1 MTAEAM
7 PKAEEAAI
15 ALLNGRVVLPDGIVT
30 GRAVVVEG
38 EQIAGLVAPD
48 ELPEGVE
55 CLDVG
60 GRYIAPGLVDIHTH
74 GAAGHSFNEPSP
86 GAFRAITEANA
97 RHGTTSLLATIAA
110 APLPAMLACLEACRA
125 WCRAP
130 QPGAEVLGVHLEGP
144 YFSPAQRGAQDL
156 ASLRTPDD
164 GSADELLAYSDILRM
179 VSYAPELPGA
189 LDLTRRLAGLGIVP
203 AAGHSAARDTD
214 VYAAM
219 EAGLRH
225 AIHLWSG
232 QSVTIREGPWRRPGL
247 LEAALVSDGL
257 TAEIIADGR
266 HLPPTLMRLAYR
278 CKGPERLCLVSDAI
292 AGAGLPD
299 GSRFRLAANEYEVR
313 DGVGML
319 PDGTAFAGSVTF
331 LSRMVALLVEM
342 AGVPLVQAVRMASLT
357 PARIIGVADRKGS
370 IEPGKDAD
378 LVVLEADLT
387 PWRVMVRGQWVG
399 EGAPSSPSPH
409 PAPLF

>member
-1 MTAEAM
+1 MAAQAI
-7 PKAEEAAI
+7 PKADGPAI
-15 ALLNGRVVLPDGIVT
+15 ALVNGRVVLPDRIVT
-30 GRAVVVEG
+30 GTAVVVEG
-38 EQIAGLVAPD
+38 RRIAGLVAPG
-48 ELPEGVE
+48 ELPEGVVR
-55 CLDVG
+55 LDVG

-74 GAAGHSFNEPSP
+74 GAVGHSFNEPSP
-86 GAFRAITEANA
+86 EAFRAITEENA

-110 APLPAMLACLEACRA
+110 APLPDMLACLEACRA
-125 WCRAP
+125 WCSVPR
-130 QPGAEVLGVHLEGP
+130 PGAEVLGVHLEGP

-164 GSADELLAYSDILRM
+164 GSADELLAYSDVIRM
-179 VSYAPELPGA
+179 ISYAPELPGA
-189 LDLTRRLAGLGIVP
+189 LELTRQLAGLGIVP
-203 AAGHSAARDTD
+203 AAGHSAARDTE

-232 QSVTIREGPWRRPGL
+232 QSTTIRQGPWRRPGL

-266 HLPPTLMRLAYR
+266 HLPPTLMKLAYR
-278 CKGPERLCLVSDAI
+278 CKGPDRLCLVSDAI

-299 GSRFRLAANEYEVR
+299 GSRFRLATSEYAVR

-342 AGVPLVQAVRMASLT
+342 VGVPLVQAVRMASLT

-370 IEPGKDAD
+370 LEPGKDAD
-378 LVVLEADLT
+378 LLVLEADLT
-387 PWRVMVRGQWVG
+387 PWRVMVRGEWV
-399 EGAPSSPSPH
+399 EARASASSP
-409 PAPLF
+409 AG